1 MSNSKLISYTKIS
14 PYSTNPRESP
24 IKKITIHHM
33 AGNLTVEECGEVFQS
48 SGASANYGV
57 GSDGRRALY
66 VDEKN
71 RAHTSSSPENDAQAV
86 TIEVANDG
94 GADTDWHVS
103 DKALSSLIELC
114 VDICRR
120 NNISKLNYTGD
131 ATGNLTRHNMF
142 DATTCP
148 GPYLQSKF
156 PYIAE
161 QVNKKLKEDDD
172 MTEAEVRKIA
182 QSEVQKA
189 FDISG
194 TGNNPS
200 SWAKTAC
207 DWCIKEGI
215 FSGDNGDYG
224 WQKAITREQAALL
237 IYNAYNKK

>member
-1 MSNSKLISYTKIS
+1 MSNSPFVDYIKIT
-14 PYSTNPRESP
+14 PYSTNPRES
-24 IKKITIHHM
+24 KINKISIHNM
-33 AGNLTVEECGEVFQS
+33 VGKLTVDKCGEVFQT
-48 SGASANYGV
+48 SGASANYGI
-57 GSDGRRALY
+57 GADGRIALY

-71 RAHTSSSPENDAQAV
+71 RAYTSSNRENDAQAV

-94 GADTDWHVS
+94 GADTNWHVS
-103 DKALSSLIELC
+103 DKARAALINLC
-114 VDICRR
+114 TDICRR
-120 NNISKLNYTGD
+120 NSISKLNYTGD

-142 DATTCP
+142 AATTCP
-148 GPYLQSKF
+148 GPYLQNQF
-156 PYIAE
+156 AYIAY
-161 QVNKKLKEDDD
+161 QVNKNLQEDND

-194 TGNNPS
+194 TGNKPS

-237 IYNAYNKK
+237 IYNAYNK